1 MDTSQSRGQQK
12 IQSEHRKEAD
22 EFKTTI
28 LFSQI
33 VNETTIS
40 AWYDPVK
47 VTSDLLGC
55 RLRKDNE
62 SPEGSVGSYGVAN
75 KEIDVGYPPLPPENF
90 FCISQN
96 WQSLKCTWDEP
107 YNPIK
112 TTYTL
117 SYVVRHTYG
126 DLGLL
131 RCPPLKDEK
140 KSNEP
145 WQLSNIDERTKKGNC
160 FLGRHTDP
168 MYYENQ

>member
-1 MDTSQSRGQQK
+1 MFKPCGDLNFEVGSDRFQLFCTLDVNHEYYSKRGLRSDSLFIEQK
-12 IQSEHRKEAD
+12 RWIQANPEDSKRSNLKHRKEAD

-75 KEIDVGYPPLPPENF
+75 KEIDVGCKLIN
-90 FCISQN
+90 
-96 WQSLKCTWDEP
+96 
-107 YNPIK
+107 
-112 TTYTL
+112 
-117 SYVVRHTYG
+117 
-126 DLGLL
+126 
-131 RCPPLKDEK
+131 
-140 KSNEP
+140 
-145 WQLSNIDERTKKGNC
+145 
-160 FLGRHTDP
+160 
-168 MYYENQ
+168 